1 MPLFSDFGKQGDSI
15 LKCCRFPC
23 SNILW
28 SISPEVGLATWPLPS
43 SHLAGVSRVSV
54 AAGMPN
60 YPTADFFPKDLWTFC
75 LLSPHY
81 EDRPLYGFGD
91 ATGSMGAEDV
101 RESSR
106 QGASWGHGMRGS
118 GLCVE
123 YYSVSESIPAGFLD
137 LPSESTFLA
146 DPQADRG
153 KLSNSINFW
162 VILQGFFP
170 QRDLHM
176 NVSNKHGI

>member
-1 MPLFSDFGKQGDSI
+1 M
-15 LKCCRFPC
+15 
-23 SNILW
+23 
-28 SISPEVGLATWPLPS
+28 GLATLPLPA

-81 EDRPLYGFGD
+81 EDRPLCGFGD

-123 YYSVSESIPAGFLD
+123 YYSVSESIPA
-137 LPSESTFLA
+137 
-146 DPQADRG
+146 
-153 KLSNSINFW
+153 
-162 VILQGFFP
+162 
-170 QRDLHM
+170 
-176 NVSNKHGI
+176 